1 MRQKQ
6 LFNPLF
12 LVAVVLLMLNDFYFK
27 YQFHNYFTGKLSDVV
42 GLFAFPYFF
51 STFFPKRAKLIYVFT
66 AVYFTFWKSGLSQPL
81 IDAAHS
87 IGLGIGR
94 TIDYTDCF
102 ALFILPL
109 SYRYW
114 QLPDKF
120 SLHLN
125 ACFKPVV
132 IGICCFAFVATK
144 LKEQKINKNLKSDL
158 AVRLTTTKES
168 VITLLQLKV
177 IKDSTYSCD
186 IDIPDSRSYFK
197 TVVKVYDVKDG
208 KVTIQLDSIVNCN
221 ISSRPFIGYNED
233 ELNYLNGLTLA
244 DCEGLFMSQKVSKL
258 FPKQREE

>member
-1 MRQKQ
+1 MKQKQ

-12 LVAVVLLMLNDFYFK
+12 LVTVLLLLLNDFYFK
-27 YQFHNYFTGKLSDVV
+27 YRFHNYFTGKLSDVV

-51 STFFPKRAKLIYVFT
+51 STFFPKRSKLIYILTGVW
-66 AVYFTFWKSGLSQPL
+66 FTFWKSTLSQPL
-81 IDAAHS
+81 IYAAHDIGFS
-87 IGLGIGR
+87 IDR
-94 TIDYTDCF
+94 TVDYTDCF

-120 SLHLN
+120 SLRLN
-125 ACFKPVV
+125 VGFKPVV
-132 IGICCFAFVATK
+132 ISICCFAFVATK
-144 LKEQKINKNLKSDL
+144 LQEQKINKNFKSDL

-168 VITLLQLKV
+168 VITLLKLKV
-177 IKDSTYSCD
+177 IKDSTYSCE
-186 IDIPDSRSYFK
+186 IDIPDSRSYFN

-208 KVTIQLDSIVNCN
+208 KVTIQLDSIINCS

-233 ELNYLNGLTLA
+233 ELNYLNKIELK
-244 DCEGLFMSQKVSKL
+244 DFEGLFMSQKVSKL